1 MREYYVPPSRRPH
14 PIDQEVVMSDTVYVI
29 KVTVGGEEHYVSAVV
44 SYDDTCRT
52 MAVTDYMTELAL
64 ATRWAD
70 PDDARKQ
77 CAALRGIR
85 VRPRVVRVRS
95 VKKSGG

>member
-1 MREYYVPPSRRPH
+1 
-14 PIDQEVVMSDTVYVI
+14 MSECVYVI
-29 KVTVGGEEHYVSAVV
+29 KVTLGGEEHYVSAVV

-77 CAALRGIR
+77 CAVLRGIG
-85 VRPRVVRVRS
+85 VRPRVGRVRS
-95 VKKSGG
+95 RKAGGK

>member
-1 MREYYVPPSRRPH
+1 
-14 PIDQEVVMSDTVYVI
+14 MSECVYVI
-29 KVTVGGEEHYVSAVV
+29 KVTLGGEEHYVSAVV

-77 CAALRGIR
+77 CAAQIG

-95 VKKSGG
+95 RKVGGK